1 MAVIAG
7 NRIQYD
13 TWDDFKR
20 DLELYLWC
28 HLENSLWLKIKP
40 QKELP
45 WNDLDMQTAIL
56 NILKIEY

>member
-1 MAVIAG
+1 MAIIAG

-13 TWDDFKR
+13 TLDDFKR

-40 QKELP
+40 KTELP
-45 WNDLDMQTAIL
+45 WNDLDMQTAL
-56 NILKIEY
+56 FNILKIKS